1 MFRNGIIIMDKFMK
15 GKTAMLKI
23 TTSDKKFVDSE
34 GRQRIFNGMNLCDKG
49 VYVPG
54 NPRKVYTLDFYDD
67 LISKLHSMGFNL
79 IRLGMTW
86 DAIEP
91 EPGKYDEE
99 YLDKVEKVADL
110 CEKYGIY
117 FYLDMHQDLYGGPA
131 DAPADGAPAWACL
144 TDGAKFKPTRFVW
157 AEGYF
162 WGKAVHNSFD
172 NFWANKEYGGVPLQT
187 YFCNMWKHVA
197 ERFKDHPALFGF
209 DILNE
214 PFPGSDGGKI
224 FRKLIFSIAKTVLTD
239 KRCKKTKMLKDLFS
253 GEPAKVLLTFDD
265 HTLFRKVT
273 SAGDELIRKFDTGVY
288 SQFINRTA
296 KAIREITD
304 NGVIIMENSYYSNL
318 GIPYCAPAVSYDGK
332 REEKLCFAPHA
343 YDLMV
348 DTPAYK
354 YASDE
359 RVGSIFDEH
368 RRSQERLEVPVI
380 VGEWGSQAEGTEWLP
395 HIEFLLDKFDSNK
408 WSQTY
413 WCYYHGLLETPI
425 MDLLVRTAPVAV
437 CGEIE
442 NYSFDRENDVFTLEY
457 TQDKKYSVPT
467 EIYLHKTAKSI
478 ECDGKYTLEAV
489 SENGSAMLKII
500 SGEGKHKV
508 KVIY

>member
-1 MFRNGIIIMDKFMK
+1 MNFLK
-15 GKTAMLKI
+15 GRTIMLKI
-23 TTSDKKFVDSE
+23 TTFEKKFIDSD
-34 GRQRIFNGMNLCDKG
+34 GRERIFNGMNLCDKG
-49 VYVPG
+49 QYEQG
-54 NPRKVYTLDFYDD
+54 NPRKVYAVDFYED
-67 LISKLHSMGFNL
+67 LFIKLHAMGFNL

-99 YLDKVEKVADL
+99 YLDKIETVAEL

-117 FYLDMHQDLYGGPA
+117 FFLDMHQDLYGGPA
-131 DAPADGAPAWACL
+131 DAPADGAPGWACL

-162 WGKAVHNSFD
+162 WGKAIHNSFD
-172 NFWANKEYGGVPLQT
+172 NFWANKEYKGIPLQT

-209 DILNE
+209 DLLNE

-224 FRKLIFSIAKTVLTD
+224 FRNLIFSIAKTVLTD
-239 KRCKKTKMLKDLFS
+239 KRCKKIKMIKDLLS
-253 GEPAKVLLTFDD
+253 GEPAKVLSTFDD
-265 HTLFRKVT
+265 PSLFRKVT
-273 SAGDELIRKFDTGVY
+273 SAGDALIRKFDTGAY

-296 KAIREITD
+296 KAIREVTD
-304 NGVIIMENSYYSNL
+304 NGIIIMENSYYSNL
-318 GIPYCAPAVSYDGK
+318 GIPYSTPAVNYDGK

-348 DTPAYK
+348 DTDAYK
-354 YASDE
+354 YASND

-368 RRSQERLEVPVI
+368 RRSQERLDVPVI
-380 VGEWGSQAEGTEWLP
+380 VGEWGSQAEGTDWLP
-395 HIEFLLDKFDSNK
+395 HIAFLLDKFDSYK
-408 WSQTY
+408 WGQTY

-437 CGEIE
+437 SGKIE
-442 NYSFDRENDVFTLEY
+442 NYSFDRENDIFTLEY
-457 TQDKKYSVPT
+457 TQDKEYSLPT
-467 EIYLHKTAKSI
+467 EIYLHKAAKNI
-478 ECDGKYTLEAV
+478 ECDGEYTLESV
-489 SENGSAMLKII
+489 GDNGASILKITSDI
-500 SGEGKHKV
+500 GNHTV
-508 KVIY
+508 KVTY